1 MEGHEEG
8 WPWLPPVGDNSGG
21 AATTGSGPVA
31 ACAGDARVRTV
42 AGDAGS
48 LMSGARLAEGGHR
61 GERRGARLG
70 RPGKEME
77 WAKPGENTKW
87 VGPE

>member
-1 MEGHEEG
+1 VTH
-8 WPWLPPVGDNSGG
+8 GG
-21 AATTGSGPVA
+21 ARGGLALAPTGGGQLGWRGNDRQRP
-31 ACAGDARVRTV
+31 GRGARVRTV

-48 LMSGARLAEGGHR
+48 LMSGARLAARGRR

-77 WAKPGENTKW
+77 WAKPGENAKW
-87 VGPE
+87 AGPG